1 MRLIRLL
8 NHCHHFPGFVYAK
21 ARLCQAVPG
30 TRDHRDRRA
39 AAPRV
44 EADLLAMSSAGARL

>member
-8 NHCHHFPGFVYAK
+8 NHCHHVPGFVYAN
-21 ARLCQAVPG
+21 ARLCPEHG
-30 TRDHRDRRA
+30 TIEVERA

-44 EADLLAMSSAGARL
+44 EADLLAMSSAGVRL